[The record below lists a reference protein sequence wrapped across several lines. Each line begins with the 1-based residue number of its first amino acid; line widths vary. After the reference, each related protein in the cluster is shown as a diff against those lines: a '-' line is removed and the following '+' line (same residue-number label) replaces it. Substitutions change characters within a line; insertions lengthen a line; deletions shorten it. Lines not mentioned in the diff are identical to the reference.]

1 VFQHRPKRRNRPV
14 AADAPAKPL
23 IATMTSEQFQKVIQ
37 AMGFECT
44 RAKTDGKDDSF
55 FTFRAEGYKV
65 AAFFHDASYL
75 ELYNAFTDVNPT
87 LATVNEWNQ
96 KNSFSRAYVDKDGNA
111 VLENDFILTGGV
123 SSDSV
128 ELFVKTFRGFCRALG
143 PFRPGAQEIAIL
155 RTRAVQQGPVDAGP

>member
-1 VFQHRPKRRNRPV
+1 MKIVSSLSLILLSGLVCVPASAQTAKPSV

-44 RAKTDGKDDSF
+44 RGKTDGKDDTF

-75 ELYNAFTDVNPT
+75 EH
-87 LATVNEWNQ
+87 
-96 KNSFSRAYVDKDGNA
+96 SR
-111 VLENDFILTGGV
+111 T
-123 SSDSV
+123 
-128 ELFVKTFRGFCRALG
+128 
-143 PFRPGAQEIAIL
+143 
-155 RTRAVQQGPVDAGP
+155 